1 MDRKSITVVVVVI
14 LCAIGFA
21 YSYGWFS
28 PSSVSSDTESDKV
41 TANQTVDQEKTKVD
55 AGRGACNHETVR
67 ACIDASRAMMKRI
80 DKDRDDKR
88 IEVNEEVETPLR
100 R

>member
-28 PSSVSSDTESDKV
+28 PSSVGSDTESDKV
-41 TANQTVDQEKTKVD
+41 TANQTVDQEKTKED
-55 AGRGACNHETVR
+55 AVPVTSTRQRTPVR
-67 ACIDASRAMMKRI
+67 CRPAAMRTNA
-80 DKDRDDKR
+80 DRDDKR
-88 IEVNEEVETPLR
+88 IEVNEEVESPLR
-100 R
+100 